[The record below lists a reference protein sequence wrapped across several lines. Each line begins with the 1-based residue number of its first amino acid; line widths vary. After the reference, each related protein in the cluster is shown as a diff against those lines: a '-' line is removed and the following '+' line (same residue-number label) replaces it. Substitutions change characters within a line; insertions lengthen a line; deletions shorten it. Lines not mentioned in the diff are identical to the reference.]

1 MKTHETKNWS
11 ELAMILT
18 ARLRLQ
24 YICTGAADKRCAA
37 FLMEIMQR
45 SGEADPAAALSY
57 MVMADSAAG
66 DDVLRYW
73 TALYERGRITEDG
86 ALEAACRHGIFISVF
101 ILSQNVRKS
110 KKN

>member
-1 MKTHETKNWS
+1 MKSHEAKNWG

-24 YICTGAADKRCAA
+24 YICTGAADKRRAA

-57 MVMADSAAG
+57 MVMAVSATG

-86 ALEAACRHGIFISVF
+86 ALEAACRHGIFTESEGAICSEE
-101 ILSQNVRKS
+101 LT
-110 KKN
+110 

>member
-45 SGEADPAAALSY
+45 SGEADPALVLAYL
-57 MVMADSAAG
+57 VGADSATG
-66 DDVLRYW
+66 DEVMRYW
-73 TALYERGRITEDG
+73 TALQERGAIPEPTAVELAEGYGLLVEG
-86 ALEAACRHGIFISVF
+86 AIAWEG
-101 ILSQNVRKS
+101 
-110 KKN
+110 

>member
-1 MKTHETKNWS
+1 MKTHEAKNWG

-24 YICTGAADKRCAA
+24 YICTG
-37 FLMEIMQR
+37 
-45 SGEADPAAALSY
+45 AAALSY

-86 ALEAACRHGIFISVF
+86 ALEAACRHGIFTESEGAICSEE
-101 ILSQNVRKS
+101 LT
-110 KKN
+110 